1 MKQAKAYLA
10 NQFGFSET
18 GRYILD
24 TLIIPRIEKI
34 GITVNNPFEKSSKE
48 LDLEQLEKMEK
59 YDDRVKYWRNFSKKI
74 SSINNKLM
82 KDSDC
87 MLALLDGGHAVDDG
101 TASEI
106 GYYAGIKRGPIFALR
121 SDIRYAENMATT
133 VNAQILGYI
142 VQSNGQL
149 IDGPNA
155 IERWFDEIQKWY
167 DSLRE

>member
-1 MKQAKAYLA
+1 MKQIKAYLA

-18 GRYILD
+18 GRYVLD

-34 GITVNNPFEKSSKE
+34 GIIVNNPFEESGKE
-48 LDLEQLEKMEK
+48 LDIKYLEKLKK
-59 YDDRVKYWRNFSKKI
+59 YDDRVKYWKKFSKRI
-74 SSINNKLM
+74 PSINNELM

-101 TASEI
+101 IASEI
-106 GYYAGIKRGPIFALR
+106 GYYTGIERGPIFALR
-121 SDIRYAENMATT
+121 SDFRCGENMAVSINTQ
-133 VNAQILGYI
+133 VMGYI
-142 VQSNGQL
+142 IQSGGKL

-155 IERWFDEIQKWY
+155 IERWFSEVQKWY